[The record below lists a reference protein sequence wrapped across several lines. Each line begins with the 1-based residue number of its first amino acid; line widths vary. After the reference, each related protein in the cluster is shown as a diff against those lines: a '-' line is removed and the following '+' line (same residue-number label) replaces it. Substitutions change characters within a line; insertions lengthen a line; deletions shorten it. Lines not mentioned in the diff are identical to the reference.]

1 MNDLLLMKYH
11 KFKIKDMGSRETILY
26 AIKNNKPD
34 LLPLPPSTDFGSN
47 NSNLVLQF
55 SEVLESIGGTA
66 VSVQNYEQ
74 IKEYLKKHNDLTN
87 IAVTIPELSELATFS
102 LNTTDPHDLETIDLA
117 IIAGQ
122 TAVAENAAVWISDTN
137 SPHRALLFITQYLM
151 IVIKK
156 SNIVSTLHKAYQDL
170 KIDETGWGCWVSGPS
185 KTADIEQSM
194 VIGAHGA
201 RGLIVFIMD

>member
-1 MNDLLLMKYH
+1 
-11 KFKIKDMGSRETILY
+11 MGSRETILS

-34 LLPLPPSTDFGSN
+34 LLPLPPSSYFESN
-47 NSNLVLQF
+47 YDNLALQF
-55 SEVLESIGGTA
+55 SEVLYNIGGTA
-66 VSVQNYEQ
+66 VSVQNYDE

-102 LNTTDPHDLETIDLA
+102 LKISDPHDLETVDLA

-122 TAVAENAAVWISDTN
+122 TAIAENAAIWVSDSY

-156 SNIVSTLHKAYQDL
+156 SDIVSNMHKAYQDL
-170 KIDETGWGCWVSGPS
+170 KINETGWGCWVSGPS

-201 RGLIVFIMD
+201 RGLVVFVMD

>member
-1 MNDLLLMKYH
+1 
-11 KFKIKDMGSRETILY
+11 MGSRETILS

-34 LLPLPPSTDFGSN
+34 LLPLPPSSYFESN
-47 NSNLVLQF
+47 YDNLALQF
-55 SEVLESIGGTA
+55 SEVLYNIGGTA
-66 VSVQNYEQ
+66 VSVQNYDE

-102 LNTTDPHDLETIDLA
+102 LNISDPHDLETVDLA

-122 TAVAENAAVWISDTN
+122 TAIAENAAIWVSDSY

-156 SNIVSTLHKAYQDL
+156 SDIVSNMHKAYQDL
-170 KIDETGWGCWVSGPS
+170 KINETGWGCWVSGPS

-201 RGLIVFIMD
+201 RGLVVFVMD

>member
-1 MNDLLLMKYH
+1 
-11 KFKIKDMGSRETILY
+11 MGSRETILS

-34 LLPLPPSTDFGSN
+34 LLPLPPSSYFESN
-47 NSNLVLQF
+47 YDNLALQF
-55 SEVLESIGGTA
+55 SEILENIGGTA
-66 VSVQNYEQ
+66 VSVQNYDE
-74 IKEYLKKHNDLTN
+74 IKEYLKQHNGLTN
-87 IAVTIPELSELATFS
+87 IAVTIPELSDLATFS
-102 LNTTDPHDLETIDLA
+102 LKISDPHDLETVDLA

-122 TAVAENAAVWISDTN
+122 TAVAENAAIWVSDGY

-156 SNIVSTLHKAYQDL
+156 TDIVSNMHKAYQTI
-170 KIDETGWGCWVSGPS
+170 KINETGWGCWVSGPS

-201 RGLIVFIMD
+201 RGLVVFVMD